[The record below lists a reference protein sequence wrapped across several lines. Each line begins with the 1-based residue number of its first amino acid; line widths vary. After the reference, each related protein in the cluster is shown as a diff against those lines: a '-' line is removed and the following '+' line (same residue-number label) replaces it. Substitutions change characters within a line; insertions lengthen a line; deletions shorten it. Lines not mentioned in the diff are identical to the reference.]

1 MITYCAFGWAPLKH
15 QFARAGGGE
24 RRGWGQ
30 PRAACSRL
38 ASPTTHPP
46 RRPAV
51 AHHAS
56 SHAAPL
62 SRLALFVV
70 VALQIKFTTK
80 IYHCNVA
87 GDGKICLDILKEN
100 WSPTLTIK
108 GVLLSISSLL
118 TDPNPEDPLVDA
130 IAKEY
135 ISDRSAHDRKAREW
149 TQRYAITRIPG
160 ASAGAG
166 P

>member
-1 MITYCAFGWAPLKH
+1 MGT
-15 QFARAGGGE
+15 
-24 RRGWGQ
+24 
-30 PRAACSRL
+30 AACGVF
-38 ASPTTHPP
+38 AP
-46 RRPAV
+46 RFS
-51 AHHAS
+51 HHAS
-56 SHAAPL
+56 ASAPRRRSPRLLPMLRPFSPGFVLSSSH
-62 SRLALFVV
+62 SN
-70 VALQIKFTTK
+70 LQIKFTTK

-118 TDPNPEDPLVDA
+118 TDPTPEDPLVDA

>member
-1 MITYCAFGWAPLKH
+1 MPHPPPPCAFS
-15 QFARAGGGE
+15 
-24 RRGWGQ
+24 
-30 PRAACSRL
+30 AA
-38 ASPTTHPP
+38 
-46 RRPAV
+46 RRPRSLRLLS
-51 AHHAS
+51 HTLS
-56 SHAAPL
+56 SSTPAAPP
-62 SRLALFVV
+62 SPPVPR
-70 VALQIKFTTK
+70 LQIKFTTK

-135 ISDRSAHDRKAREW
+135 ISDRAAHDRKAREW
-149 TQRYAITRIPG
+149 TQRYAITRIPS

-166 P
+166 R